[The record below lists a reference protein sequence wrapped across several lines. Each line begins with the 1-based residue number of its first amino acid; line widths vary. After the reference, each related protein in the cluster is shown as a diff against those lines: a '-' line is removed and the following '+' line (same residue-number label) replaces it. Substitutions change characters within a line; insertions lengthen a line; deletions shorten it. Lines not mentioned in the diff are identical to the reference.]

1 MPQWWCGF
9 DLVGLG
15 ANGSLLFCIGGASTT
30 VLMGLDGVV
39 DGSWLLGC
47 SMGLGG
53 VSQRKWVAQLVGL
66 TVGLGL

>member
-1 MPQWWCGF
+1 
-9 DLVGLG
+9 
-15 ANGSLLFCIGGASTT
+15 
-30 VLMGLDGVV
+30 MGLVARWFV

-53 VSQRKWVAQLVGL
+53 VSQQKWVAQLVGL